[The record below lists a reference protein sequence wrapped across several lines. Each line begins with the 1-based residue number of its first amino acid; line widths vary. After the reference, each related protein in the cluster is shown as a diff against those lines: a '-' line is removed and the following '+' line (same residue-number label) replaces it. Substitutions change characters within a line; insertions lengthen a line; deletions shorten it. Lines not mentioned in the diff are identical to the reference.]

1 MSGLD
6 IQAKVKLGLARA
18 NLATG
23 NGTNS
28 IVLSVKTI
36 APGGSPIN
44 PPVVSYSYVTLVD
57 AIVKSV
63 DQKLIDNTFILA
75 TDEALVANG
84 DVPLS
89 VGDKLTVNGNG
100 YVIITVKTSNP
111 TNVILSYNAVI
122 RSE

>member
-18 NLATG
+18 NIATG

-36 APGGSPIN
+36 TPGGSPMR
-44 PPVVSYSYVTLVD
+44 PPAVSYSYVTLVD

>member
-18 NLATG
+18 NIATG

-36 APGGSPIN
+36 TPGGSPIN

-111 TNVILSYNAVI
+111 TNVILSYSAVI
-122 RSE
+122 RKY